1 MLCLITNRNE
11 ADYPLS
17 VDQVISNKNVSLI
30 FQYFF
35 SGYILPAPRIPTSQ
49 SLLTWKRFVVNEKLV
64 CSWLNA
70 LQIQSVFKPFML
82 KWKEQLLIRL
92 VISEESST
100 PSSSSSWSSSPSL
113 VFFSCKRQR
122 TLNAHKFHAYL
133 SLGPNLDRHPLSVPA
148 SAYTRVFD
156 ACQSILSHGPLSIL
170 VSINRKYFTLWLW
183 HHVSRFPMLLGT
195 FLFLRY
201 ILFSTMPRTMFCT
214 LWVLSKF
221 LLNNFIFCFLFLDST
236 NTKLYTRGLHSP
248 SQWEFS
254 GIGKSH

>member
-1 MLCLITNRNE
+1 M
-11 ADYPLS
+11 
-17 VDQVISNKNVSLI
+17 KNWFAAGLMP
-30 FQYFF
+30 FRYN
-35 SGYILPAPRIPTSQ
+35 Q
-49 SLLTWKRFVVNEKLV
+49 SLSLSCSNEK
-64 CSWLNA
+64 S
-70 LQIQSVFKPFML
+70 SYSSD
-82 KWKEQLLIRL
+82 LL
-92 VISEESST
+92 
-100 PSSSSSWSSSPSL
+100 SL
-113 VFFSCKRQR
+113 RNHQHHHLLHHDHLHLHWFFFSCKRQR

-133 SLGPNLDRHPLSVPA
+133 SLGPNLDRHPPSVPA

-195 FLFLRY
+195 FLFLHY

-221 LLNNFIFCFLFLDST
+221 LLNNFIFWFLFLDST